1 MPGVNDCI
9 PFYEQGDRLPGQA
22 GVAGA
27 VTGKRMLNASA
38 ARLSGP
44 AIPATAQIGASDP
57 TDGGD
62 IQVNHAAAG
71 AKAIGVS
78 SWDAAVGD
86 RVTVIRQGVVPVTP
100 AADIAA
106 GAPVEVGAAGKVQT
120 WAGTIGTQIVGV
132 CVDAVTLASGLDAQ
146 IALQV

>member
-9 PFYEQGDRLPGQA
+9 PFYEQGDRLPAQA

-27 VTGKRMLNASA
+27 VVGKRFVNASA

-57 TDGGD
+57 VDGGN

-71 AKAIGVS
+71 AKALGVS
-78 SWDAAVGD
+78 SWDAAVGGGLD
-86 RVTVIRQGVVPVTP
+86 VIRQGVVPVTP
-100 AADIAA
+100 IADIGA
-106 GAPVEVGAAGKVQT
+106 GVPVECDAVGKVKP
-120 WAGTIGTQIVGV
+120 WAGTVATQIVGV
-132 CVDAVTLASGLDAQ
+132 CVDAVTVASGLDAQ
-146 IALQV
+146 IALV